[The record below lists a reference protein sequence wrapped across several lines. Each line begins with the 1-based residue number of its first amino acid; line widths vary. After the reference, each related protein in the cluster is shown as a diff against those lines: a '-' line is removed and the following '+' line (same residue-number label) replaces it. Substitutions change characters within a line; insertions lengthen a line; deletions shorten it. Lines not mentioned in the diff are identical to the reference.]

1 MGNTFV
7 YTLPGSVKAVK
18 EYMEEINK
26 IKIGWFSFSCCE
38 DSTIVFTE
46 LLNDHWQEW
55 KRIFDFRHVKVLKTN
70 NIMDEFDIAFIE
82 GAMASEVHV
91 EKLKHIRSISKKLVA
106 IGACACTGG
115 PSAQRNNFTPEQKAA
130 TDFLVERFGGLP
142 KVLSVE
148 EVVAV
153 DAKVPGCPMDPKKFL
168 EAANALIAE
177 LRPELVAPVAAAN
190 TAA

>member
-1 MGNTFV
+1 
-7 YTLPGSVKAVK
+7 
-18 EYMEEINK
+18 MEEINK

-82 GAMASEVHV
+82 GAMASPAHV

-148 EVVAV
+148 EVVTV

-177 LRPELVAPVAAAN
+177 LRPELVAKPVV
-190 TAA
+190 